1 MRCPYCGNP
10 DTRVTDT
17 RTNPPGTQIR
27 RRRRCTRCGK
37 RFTTFEQL
45 ELHLP
50 IVVKRDGRRE
60 PFQRNKLYASLAVA
74 LRKRPIPQERIE
86 AIVERIESRIT
97 ESGRAE
103 ITSRELGEMVMR
115 ELRKLDQ
122 VAYVRYA
129 SVYREFQDVT
139 EFIKEIRSLM
149 KRER

>member
-1 MRCPYCGNP
+1 MRCPYCGNIE
-10 DTRVTDT
+10 TRVTDT

-27 RRRRCTRCGK
+27 RRRRCPRCGK

-45 ELHLP
+45 EIQMP

-74 LRKRPIPQERIE
+74 LRKRPVPQEKIE
-86 AIVERIESRIT
+86 AIVERIESRI
-97 ESGRAE
+97 AE
-103 ITSRELGEMVMR
+103 AGKAEVTSRELGEMVMR

-122 VAYVRYA
+122 VAYVRFA

-139 EFIKEIRSLM
+139 EFIQEIRSLM
-149 KRER
+149 KREK